1 MRKKR
6 KREKGERENR
16 DRGERDGREMLISI
30 YIPVCA
36 CSLKSLEHPYAWNNV
51 IWMFKKE
58 TGSCIEETDKEKG
71 YRTQGVQGVIIQCI
85 FILVL
90 RSSIKY

>member
-1 MRKKR
+1 
-6 KREKGERENR
+6 
-16 DRGERDGREMLISI
+16 MLISI

-36 CSLKSLEHPYAWNNV
+36 CSSKSLEHPYAWNNV
-51 IWMFKKE
+51 KKE

-71 YRTQGVQGVIIQCI
+71 YRTQGVIIQWI

>member
-36 CSLKSLEHPYAWNNV
+36 CSSKSLEHPYAWNNV

-71 YRTQGVQGVIIQCI
+71 YRTLEAIIQWI